1 MAVDTAAMAT
11 DDWLTPAQA
20 ALRLERTPA
29 MVRYLMDHGRLR
41 HRRTPLG
48 RLVDPSSVDELR
60 RARDAGSR
68 GDKGAA

>member
-11 DDWLTPAQA
+11 DNWLTPAEA
-20 ALRLERTPA
+20 ALRLERTPSL
-29 MVRYLMDHGRLR
+29 VRYLMERGQLR

-60 RARDAGSR
+60 RTRGAGSR
-68 GDKGAA
+68 VTQEPA